1 MKSFGKKWVD
11 HKKIIMVK
19 YKVIQDPTVDNN
31 EVLTLVNTEDNT
43 EKIMAAPDEFTLNE
57 IVGEDEIDIE
67 TRQYTDDHG
76 FHTGW
81 FAYKK

>member
-1 MKSFGKKWVD
+1 
-11 HKKIIMVK
+11 MVK
-19 YKVIQDPTVDNN
+19 YKVIQDPAVGDN
-31 EVLTLVNTEDNT
+31 EILTLVNVEDNT
-43 EKIMAAPDEFTLNE
+43 EQIMAAPDEFTLNE

-67 TRQYTDDHG
+67 TRQYTDDQG